1 MRPSALAAGTRPPSF
16 LKLYLLLVGV
26 PLVGIALVLSFGA
39 DLGRSP
45 ATAAELASA
54 AAAKAAPGAGA
65 FSLLQMLAQIG
76 VILAVARCAGWLM
89 GRLGQPQVV
98 GEMAAGIMLGPSL
111 LGAVAPGL
119 SEALFPAASLGF
131 LNALSQVGIVLFM
144 FVVGYELDHALLRE
158 RGHSAVL
165 TSHASITA
173 PFLLGTALALPLFPW
188 LAGAGVDFAPFAL
201 FLGAAMSVTAFPVL
215 ARILTERKL
224 LGTHLGTIAITCAA
238 VDDVTAWCI
247 LAGLAALIRGSAGG
261 LPVWAT
267 VVGAFA
273 FAALMLTVG
282 RRLLARLVPA
292 FQRAGRVTPG
302 MMAIVIFSVLAG
314 AWVTEWLGIHA
325 LFGAFVV
332 GLAMPR
338 EPALS
343 RAVLD
348 RLEDLLLVLLLPLF
362 FAFTGLRTR
371 FGLIQGGELWMVCG
385 AIVAVAIIGKVGGSM
400 LASRMSGLSW
410 RESSAVG
417 VLMNTRG
424 LVELV
429 FLNVGLEMGVL
440 SPTLFAMMVLM
451 ARTTT
456 FMTTP
461 LLALIW
467 PSAPAPAT
475 SSASSG
481 ERGAG
486 LFR

>member
-1 MRPSALAAGTRPPSF
+1 MPAPAVASATKRPSF
-16 LKLYLLLVGV
+16 LKLYGLLVGA
-26 PLVGIALVLSFGA
+26 PLLGIALVLAFGA
-39 DLGRSP
+39 DLGRAP
-45 ATAAELASA
+45 VAEGA
-54 AAAKAAPGAGA
+54 AAAAASAPAAGASA

-76 VILAVARCAGWLM
+76 VILAVARLAGWLM

-111 LGAVAPGL
+111 LGAVAPTL
-119 SEALFPAASLGF
+119 SEALFPASSLGF

-144 FVVGYELDHALLRE
+144 FVVGFELDHGLLRE

-173 PFLLGTALALPLFPW
+173 PFLIGTALALPLFPW

-215 ARILTERKL
+215 ARILRERAL
-224 LGTHLGTIAITCAA
+224 LGTHLGAIAITCAA

-247 LAGLAALIRGSAGG
+247 LAGLAALIRGSPAG

-267 VVGAFA
+267 VLGSVG
-273 FAALMLTVG
+273 FAALSLTVG
-282 RRLLARLVPA
+282 RRLLGRLLPA
-292 FQRAGRVTPG
+292 FERAGRLTPG
-302 MMAIVIFSVLAG
+302 LLAIVIFAVLVG

-338 EPALS
+338 EPAFT
-343 RAVLD
+343 RALLD
-348 RLEDLLLVLLLPLF
+348 RLEDLLVVLLLPLF

-371 FGLIQGGELWMVCG
+371 FGLIQGGELWLVCG
-385 AIVAVAIIGKVGGSM
+385 AIVAAAIVGKVGGSM
-400 LASRMSGLSW
+400 LASRLSGLSW
-410 RESSAVG
+410 RESGAVG

-429 FLNVGLEMGVL
+429 FLNVGLELGVL

-451 ARTTT
+451 ALTTT
-456 FMTTP
+456 VMTTP

-467 PSAPAPAT
+467 PPASRAAARTAASADAD
-475 SSASSG
+475 
-481 ERGAG
+481 G

>member
-1 MRPSALAAGTRPPSF
+1 MSSTAAATSRRTSF
-16 LKLYLLLVGV
+16 LKLYVLLVGL
-26 PLVGIALVLSFGA
+26 PLLGIAIVLATGA
-39 DLGRSP
+39 DLDRAAAAP
-45 ATAAELASA
+45 AGASA
-54 AAAKAAPGAGA
+54 AAAGAHAAGA
-65 FSLLQMLAQIG
+65 STFSLLQMLAQIG
-76 VILAVARCAGWLM
+76 VILAVARLAGWIM

-119 SEALFPAASLGF
+119 SDALFPAASLGF

-144 FVVGYELDHALLRE
+144 FVVGFELDHSMLRE

-173 PFLLGTALALPLFPW
+173 PFLFGTALALPLYPW
-188 LAGAGVDFAPFAL
+188 LAGEGVAFAPFAL

-215 ARILTERKL
+215 ARILTERSL
-224 LGTHLGTIAITCAA
+224 LGTHLGAIAITCAA

-247 LAGLAALIRGSAGG
+247 LAGLAALIRGSPSG

-267 VVGAFA
+267 VAGAVAFA
-273 FAALMLTVG
+273 GLSLTLG
-282 RRLLARLVPA
+282 RALLARLLPA
-292 FQRAGRVTPG
+292 FERKGRVTPG
-302 MMAIVIFSVLAG
+302 VLAVVIFAVLTG
-314 AWVTEWLGIHA
+314 AWITEWLGIHA

-338 EPALS
+338 QPAFT
-343 RAVLD
+343 RALLD
-348 RLEDLLLVLLLPLF
+348 RLEDLLVVLLLPLF

-371 FGLIQGGELWMVCG
+371 FGLISGGELWLVCA
-385 AIVAVAIIGKVGGSM
+385 AIVGVAIVGKVGGSM
-400 LASRMSGLSW
+400 LASRLSGLSW

-429 FLNVGLEMGVL
+429 FLNVGLELGVL

-451 ARTTT
+451 ALATTV
-456 FMTTP
+456 MTTP
-461 LLALIW
+461 LLALVW
-467 PSAPAPAT
+467 PTPRASAPADPD
-475 SSASSG
+475 
-481 ERGAG
+481 G
-486 LFR
+486 LFH